1 MQSPEVLHSLA
12 IASQLTMAAPGFGFS
27 AGDFISGISLVKKL
41 IRSLNDTAGSRA
53 SYRQLISELLNLDE
67 ALGQI
72 KDLQADPAQAVQTVG
87 LKQIAA
93 RCQLSIETFL
103 SKNSKF
109 NESLGL
115 QPSTSVWKSNLHKIQ
130 WALCKD
136 GAIDDLRAE
145 IAAHTT
151 TLNMALA
158 TSQL

>member
-1 MQSPEVLHSLA
+1 
-12 IASQLTMAAPGFGFS
+12 MAAPGFGFS

-53 SYRQLISELLNLDE
+53 SYRQLISELLNLDD

-72 KDLQADPAQAVQTVG
+72 KDLHANPAQATQM
-87 LKQIAA
+87 LALQQIAA
-93 RCQLSIETFL
+93 KGQLSIETFL
-103 SKNSKF
+103 NKKSKF

-115 QPSTSVWKSNLHKIQ
+115 QPSASVWKSNLHKIQ

-136 GAIDDLRAE
+136 GAIDELRQE

-151 TLNMALA
+151 ALNLTLA
-158 TSQL
+158 TNQL